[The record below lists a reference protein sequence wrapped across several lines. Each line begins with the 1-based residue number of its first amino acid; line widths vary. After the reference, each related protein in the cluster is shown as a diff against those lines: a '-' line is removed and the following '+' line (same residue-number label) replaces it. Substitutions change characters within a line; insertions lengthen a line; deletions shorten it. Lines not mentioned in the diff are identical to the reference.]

1 VKVVD
6 DVTFDGFK
14 GETLGLVG
22 ESGCGKTNV
31 GGTALQVYRVT
42 TGRVQLDGIG
52 LTQFKPTTL
61 HPLR

>member
-1 VKVVD
+1 VVD
-6 DVTFDGFK
+6 DVTFDVFE

-22 ESGCGKTNV
+22 ESGCGKTTI
-31 GGTALQVYRVT
+31 GHAILQVYRVT
-42 TGRVQLDGIG
+42 AGSVQLDGIG